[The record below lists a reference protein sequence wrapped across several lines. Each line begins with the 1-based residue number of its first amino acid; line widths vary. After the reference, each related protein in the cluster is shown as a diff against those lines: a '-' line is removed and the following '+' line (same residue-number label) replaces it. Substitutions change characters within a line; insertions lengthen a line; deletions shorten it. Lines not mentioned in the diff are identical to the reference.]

1 MKLIVGL
8 GNPGQN
14 YLHTRHNIGFDTI
27 DKFCELYNL
36 KLLPS
41 LKFKSL
47 INIIFFNGEKI
58 IIAKPQTFI
67 NLSGVAIKSIIMYY
81 NIIPENV
88 IVVYDD
94 LDIAVGKIK
103 IKNNG
108 SSAGHNGIKNIIQE
122 LNSQN
127 FIRIRIGI
135 GKNKTNDEVNNY
147 VLAKF
152 PNDEKILIDKA
163 MQKSC
168 EAIKV
173 ILEQNVFFAMNKFNT
188 KNNIW
193 EIKSVGT
200 KQRFYIYINIL
211 FK

>member
-27 DKFCELYNL
+27 DKFCEPYNL
-36 KLLPS
+36 RLLPS

-47 INIIFFNGEKI
+47 INTISLNGKKI

-67 NLSGVAIKSIIMYY
+67 NLSGIAIKSIIAYY
-81 NIIPENV
+81 KINPENV
-88 IVVYDD
+88 IVIHDD

-122 LNSQN
+122 LNSQS

-135 GKNKTNDEVNNY
+135 GKNKTNYELNNY

-152 PNDEKILIDKA
+152 PDDEKILINQSI
-163 MQKSC
+163 QKSC

-188 KNNIW
+188 KNN
-193 EIKSVGT
+193 T
-200 KQRFYIYINIL
+200 
-211 FK
+211 

>member
-14 YLHTRHNIGFDTI
+14 YSHTRHNIGFDTI
-27 DKFCELYNL
+27 DKFCEQYNL
-36 KLLPS
+36 ILSPS

-47 INIIFFNGEKI
+47 INKVSVNDEKI
-58 IIAKPQTFI
+58 IVAKPQTFI
-67 NLSGVAIKSIIMYY
+67 NLSGVAIKSIITYY
-81 NIIPENV
+81 KIVPENV
-88 IVVYDD
+88 IVIHDD

-122 LNSQN
+122 LSSQN

-135 GKNKTNDEVNNY
+135 GKNKTNDKLNNY
-147 VLAKF
+147 VLAQF
-152 PNDEKILIDKA
+152 PDDEKILIDQA
-163 MQKSC
+163 IQKSC

-173 ILEQNVFFAMNKFNT
+173 ILGQNVFFAMNKFNT
-188 KNNIW
+188 RNNI
-193 EIKSVGT
+193 
-200 KQRFYIYINIL
+200 
-211 FK
+211 

>member
-14 YLHTRHNIGFDTI
+14 YLHTRHNIGFDAI
-27 DKFCELYNL
+27 DKFCEQHNL

-47 INIIFFNGEKI
+47 INTISLDDQKI

-67 NLSGVAIKSIIMYY
+67 NLSGVAVKSIIMYY
-81 NIIPENV
+81 KIDPENV
-88 IVVYDD
+88 IVINDD

-103 IKNNG
+103 IKHNG

-135 GKNKTNDEVNNY
+135 GKNKTNDELNNY

-152 PNDEKILIDKA
+152 PDDEKILIDQA
-163 MQKSC
+163 MQKAC

-188 KNNIW
+188 KNDI
-193 EIKSVGT
+193 
-200 KQRFYIYINIL
+200 
-211 FK
+211 

>member
-8 GNPGQN
+8 GNPGQS

-27 DKFCELYNL
+27 DKFCESYNL

-47 INIIFFNGEKI
+47 ISTVSLNDEKI

-81 NIIPENV
+81 KIVPEDIIV
-88 IVVYDD
+88 IHDD
-94 LDIAVGKIK
+94 LDIDVGKIK

-135 GKNKTNDEVNNY
+135 GKNKIDDEMDNY
-147 VLAKF
+147 VLAEF
-152 PNDEKILIDKA
+152 PDDEKILINQA
-163 MQKSC
+163 IQKSC

-173 ILEQNVFFAMNKFNT
+173 ILDQNVFFAMNKFNT
-188 KNNIW
+188 KSNI
-193 EIKSVGT
+193 
-200 KQRFYIYINIL
+200 
-211 FK
+211 